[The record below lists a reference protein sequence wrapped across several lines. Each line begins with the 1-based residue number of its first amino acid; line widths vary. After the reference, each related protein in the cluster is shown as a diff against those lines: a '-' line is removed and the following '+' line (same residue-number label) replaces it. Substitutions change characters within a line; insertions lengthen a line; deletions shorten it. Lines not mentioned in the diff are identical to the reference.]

1 MVDTNP
7 FSFAKG
13 SSKKVFAVASST
25 AIIAVLSASLVSPM
39 VIPKINS
46 ILDSIPILRNHASLS
61 SALAGVIIFGIAN
74 TIGKKNKTIGAVV
87 IGIAGA
93 FILSA
98 VLPLY
103 SSITTKGAN

>member
-1 MVDTNP
+1 MGINGTA
-7 FSFAKG
+7 FRS
-13 SSKKVFAVASST
+13 SSKKVFDVVGDT
-25 AIIAVLSASLVSPM
+25 AIIAVLSASLISPM

-46 ILDSIPILRNHASLS
+46 VMDSIPILKNHKSLS
-61 SALAGVIIFGIAN
+61 AGLMGVIIFGIAKSV
-74 TIGKKNKTIGAVV
+74 GRKNKIIGAVI
-87 IGIAGA
+87 IGVAGA

>member
-1 MVDTNP
+1 MSLLTGIGKP
-7 FSFAKG
+7 
-13 SSKKVFAVASST
+13 SKAVVAVASST
-25 AIIAVLSASLVSPM
+25 AIIAVLSASLISPM

-46 ILDSIPILRNHASLS
+46 VMDSIPILKNHKSLS
-61 SALAGVIIFGIAN
+61 AGLMGVIIFGIAKSV
-74 TIGKKNKTIGAVV
+74 GRKNKIIGAVI